1 MNNIYCKDNS
11 KENDSKVNSSKWFL
25 LLLGFFV
32 ICSVFGLLFVHIMNS
47 DDSNYRRPS
56 NDIINEYKNSRQTLV
71 NNYNNLLSDAKRSGK
86 PININDFSNNDEIS
100 FENYCGNDGVSKV
113 GKAFCKKLHKRLVN
127 NRETLTDKLKN
138 VNNDISNKVKIDYN
152 SLKITNNIKDDNE
165 VRPLIQEYV
174 KNYQLAGK
182 NDAICLLSIFVVFF
196 IAVIV
201 LSAVNK

>member
-11 KENDSKVNSSKWFL
+11 KEKDSKVNSSKLIL

-47 DDSNYRRPS
+47 DDSNYARPL

-100 FENYCGNDGVSKV
+100 FENYCGNDRVSKV

-138 VNNDISNKVKIDYN
+138 VNNDMSNNVKIDYN

>member
-1 MNNIYCKDNS
+1 MNNIYRKDNS
-11 KENDSKVNSSKWFL
+11 KEKDSKVNSSKWFL

-56 NDIINEYKNSRQTLV
+56 NDIINEYKTSRQTLV
-71 NNYNNLLSDAKRSGK
+71 NNYNNLLLDAKRSGK
-86 PININDFSNNDEIS
+86 PINTNDFINNDEIS
-100 FENYCGNDGVSKV
+100 FENYCDNDKVSKV
-113 GKAFCKKLHKRLVN
+113 GKVFCKKLHKRLVN

-138 VNNDISNKVKIDYN
+138 VNNDMSNNVKIDYN

-174 KNYQLAGK
+174 KNYQSTGK
-182 NDAICLLSIFVVFF
+182 NDAICLLSIFVAFF

>member
-1 MNNIYCKDNS
+1 M
-11 KENDSKVNSSKWFL
+11 
-25 LLLGFFV
+25 
-32 ICSVFGLLFVHIMNS
+32 
-47 DDSNYRRPS
+47 
-56 NDIINEYKNSRQTLV
+56 
-71 NNYNNLLSDAKRSGK
+71 
-86 PININDFSNNDEIS
+86 
-100 FENYCGNDGVSKV
+100 
-113 GKAFCKKLHKRLVN
+113 
-127 NRETLTDKLKN
+127 TDKLKN

>member
-11 KENDSKVNSSKWFL
+11 KEKDSKVNSSKLIL

-56 NDIINEYKNSRQTLV
+56 NDIINEYKTSRQTLV

-100 FENYCGNDGVSKV
+100 FENYCGNDRVSKV

-138 VNNDISNKVKIDYN
+138 VNNDMSNNVKIDYN

-182 NDAICLLSIFVVFF
+182 NDAICLLSIFVAFF